1 MALFNAFKHGSTI
14 ENPPFTFQLLD
25 REGRPMGEE
34 FGDFEEG
41 DREELL
47 GWLVMQHWGIGL
59 GKVAEYIRRH
69 DPALCIRR
77 PADGGR
83 AVWSKGRGVIEGWAE
98 FKVAAI
104 SSNTNAFGLY
114 GCILVARDGTVYEVA
129 SNNLNLPEKGKTV
142 RVKVEAGTPA
152 FHKKGW
158 EVPTRKPDA
167 PAAVVKEIWG

>member
-41 DREELL
+41 DREERL

-69 DPALCIRR
+69 DPALNRH
-77 PADGGR
+77 DT
-83 AVWSKGRGVIEGWAE
+83 GVR
-98 FKVAAI
+98 
-104 SSNTNAFGLY
+104 T
-114 GCILVARDGTVYEVA
+114 
-129 SNNLNLPEKGKTV
+129 
-142 RVKVEAGTPA
+142 
-152 FHKKGW
+152 
-158 EVPTRKPDA
+158 
-167 PAAVVKEIWG
+167 